1 MKINDLLNEGPK
13 KSKSMKTVS
22 KDDDSWVKKADD
34 WVRTSFPM
42 KAIQT
47 MQGAIGKPGPDEK
60 KVDKTK
66 TVTKKGTKIVSK
78 QVPNKKIEV
87 LDPSNMPAVAVFK
100 TPRGETYSWDPVKK
114 LWNGNTEDGRVLK
127 PLDVKRGVK
136 FYNSIKDPKMK
147 DANESIN
154 VKGNILKEGGNIF
167 QGTADF
173 DQKII
178 PDMMKQING
187 VMTKAGVKALPIGS
201 GATPQAGKMSGD
213 LDMIADAGQLIKNLK
228 APDVKTAKI
237 ELEKMFQ
244 QAGFETKKTGQI
256 VHVKTNVGDLAQQ
269 VDIMVVDNGETA
281 SKFHVHDIPKGSPYK
296 GVHKQIM
303 IADLAKEKGF
313 KWSPYKGLVNRD
325 TNELVSNDLE
335 NIAKQLIGPNA
346 TASDLGSVE
355 SILAKM
361 PSAKEIV
368 DKYEADPNSAWMKKK
383 PQQEN
388 NEIID
393 ALRRI

>member
-1 MKINDLLNEGPK
+1 MKINELLNEAPK
-13 KSKSMKTVS
+13 KAKP
-22 KDDDSWVKKADD
+22 DNRNWVQKADD
-34 WVRTSFPM
+34 AVRGSFPM

-173 DQKII
+173 DQKLI

-325 TNELVSNDLE
+325 TNELVSNDLD

-383 PQQEN
+383 PQQES

>member
-1 MKINDLLNEGPK
+1 MKINELLNEAPK
-13 KSKSMKTVS
+13 KAKP
-22 KDDDSWVKKADD
+22 DNRNWVQKADD
-34 WVRTSFPM
+34 AVRGSFPM

-173 DQKII
+173 DQKLI

>member
-1 MKINDLLNEGPK
+1 MKINELLNEAPK
-13 KSKSMKTVS
+13 KAKS
-22 KDDDSWVKKADD
+22 DDRNWVQKADD
-34 WVRTSFPM
+34 AVRGSFPM

-66 TVTKKGTKIVSK
+66 TVTKKGTRIVSK

-114 LWNGNTEDGRVLK
+114 LWNGNTEDGRSLK

>member
-1 MKINDLLNEGPK
+1 MKINELLNEAPK
-13 KSKSMKTVS
+13 KAKP
-22 KDDDSWVKKADD
+22 DNRNWVQKADD
-34 WVRTSFPM
+34 AVRGSFPM

-325 TNELVSNDLE
+325 TNELVSNDLD

-383 PQQEN
+383 PQQES

>member
-1 MKINDLLNEGPK
+1 MKINELLNEAPK
-13 KSKSMKTVS
+13 KAKP
-22 KDDDSWVKKADD
+22 DNRNWVQKADD
-34 WVRTSFPM
+34 AVRGSFPM

-114 LWNGNTEDGRVLK
+114 LWNGNTEDGRLLK

-213 LDMIADAGQLIKNLK
+213 LDMIADAGQLIKKFN

-244 QAGFETKKTGQI
+244 QAGYETKKTGQI
-256 VHVKTNVGDLAQQ
+256 VHVKTTVGDVPQQ

-281 SKFHVHDIPKGSPYK
+281 SKFHVHDIPGGSPYK

-303 IADLAKEKGF
+303 IADLAKQAGF
-313 KWSPYKGLVNRD
+313 KWSPYKGLVSRE
-325 TNELVSNDLE
+325 TNELVSNDLD

-346 TASDLGSVE
+346 TARDLGSVE

-368 DKYEADPNSAWMKKK
+368 DRQEADPNSAWNKKK
-383 PQQEN
+383 IQTQEN
-388 NEIID
+388 EIVN